1 MHASVRFYQDG
12 PVFEAAMRRIEV
24 GIVPLWQRLP
34 GFGAAYSLHCAT
46 GLGLGITL
54 FDSAETLAAAN
65 ATAAAWGATHLTD
78 LAAGL
83 KPSELCSCRTLFAI
97 TAAGAGGRARRL
109 TAVASP
115 EAPQGG
121 RGLDAGG
128 R

>member
-78 LAAGL
+78 LAAEL
-83 KPSELCSCRTLFAI
+83 KPSDLCSCQTLFAI
-97 TAAGAGGRARRL
+97 TAAERPVLADTVCRPLMTGRDRSGQRR
-109 TAVASP
+109 
-115 EAPQGG
+115 
-121 RGLDAGG
+121 R
-128 R
+128 